1 MSRSDLASYCRS
13 QPVQSEMRIISL
25 SGVQSSCLED
35 LFDERLV
42 KQSVPFVLKGL
53 LTRCQSGLS

>member
-1 MSRSDLASYCRS
+1 MGELASYCRS
-13 QPVQSEMRIISL
+13 QPVQSGMRIISL
-25 SGVQSSCLED
+25 SGVQRSRLEE

-42 KQSVPFVLKGL
+42 KLAVPCVRKEL